1 MNELYKLLDLL
12 IKREISI
19 GYNGFTIFA
28 NSQLENEQFGYRVD
42 IEEQSLVGSNN
53 GDWKE
58 TWFVIGQDDI
68 VGDAI
73 FVDFS
78 KKSLPVYTAAHGEG
92 DWTPQII
99 SSSLKGFIKTTN
111 YLHNL
116 SQERKTPIAYSQNS
130 LSIGDKIKLFIFI
143 VTKTKRVNIPFWLG
157 YFTD

>member
-28 NSQLENEQFGYRVD
+28 NSQLENEQSGYRVD

-68 VGDAI
+68 VGD
-73 FVDFS
+73 
-78 KKSLPVYTAAHGEG
+78 P
-92 DWTPQII
+92 
-99 SSSLKGFIKTTN
+99 
-111 YLHNL
+111 
-116 SQERKTPIAYSQNS
+116 
-130 LSIGDKIKLFIFI
+130 IFI
-143 VTKTKRVNIPFWLG
+143 ESYRKGTVDELYQKSEIYNRK
-157 YFTD
+157 